1 MSVSRL
7 SFRVSLL
14 VVQLSL
20 LYSVGK
26 CRYNLYSMEL
36 QRTPMQTIEFAL
48 IFSAIGCS
56 QGDVRLA
63 DQVSDIEGRV
73 EVCYNGEWGTICDN
87 QWGTSDARVVCRQL
101 GLPTA
106 CKAMVCIAIKGT
118 DFRVQ

>member
-1 MSVSRL
+1 
-7 SFRVSLL
+7 
-14 VVQLSL
+14 
-20 LYSVGK
+20 
-26 CRYNLYSMEL
+26 
-36 QRTPMQTIEFAL
+36 MQSIEFAL

-106 CKAMVCIAIKGT
+106 WDHLK
-118 DFRVQ
+118 